1 MSFQTSIA
9 SFSRPFLFC
18 LATAIGSVAF
28 AEEEPADT
36 ASAAAPQFTLW
47 QGGCSRSLRVLETH
61 TNINEALRAA
71 ERLNQQGNNV
81 ILLSGESSWSR
92 ALAVS
97 RLQRNAQT
105 SQGTVECTVYEKIGC
120 RRGLWQVITPEGKTD
135 PKTADELT
143 AERTKAGQT
152 VFTVYCVRK

>member
-28 AEEEPADT
+28 AEAEPAD
-36 ASAAAPQFTLW
+36 AALAAAPQFTLW

-61 TNINEALRAA
+61 SDIHEALRAA
-71 ERLNQQGNNV
+71 ERQNQQGNNV
-81 ILLSGESSWSR
+81 ILLSGESNRSR
-92 ALAVS
+92 AFAV
-97 RLQRNAQT
+97 LLVQRKAQP
-105 SQGTVECTVYEKIGC
+105 SQDTVECTVYEKIGC
-120 RRGLWQVITPEGKTD
+120 RASRWQVITPEGKTD

-143 AERTKAGQT
+143 AERTKLGQT
-152 VFTVYCVRK
+152 VCTVYHVRK